1 MASNATGTFTVGNA
15 LKVAGIR
22 YGDREAIFCSTTG
35 RRFSFRELNKR
46 TNALANGLTGL
57 GLKKGDVAAFLCTNR
72 AEIVE
77 TYYALAKTGIVGLPL
92 NYRLSPVELMELLS
106 HCEASALI
114 FDPVFSEIAGEI
126 REKLP
131 RIRTFVGMGDDPPD
145 SAVAYE
151 ELVSDSNTTEP
162 DVQISEEDPQYFN
175 LTSGTTGMP
184 KMYLLSQYNNS
195 IMHVFI
201 EQHDITGRDV
211 LLTAFPIFGRVG
223 FAWVASGIL
232 AGARNVLHQFDP
244 QVLPRLIESEKVTIF
259 NLVPTMAAMMLAMPD
274 YDRHDLSSLRGVVS
288 ASAPLTSALR
298 EQIRDRLCPHI
309 YEYYGLQELGIAVNS
324 KPEQKRLKPDSVGQQ
339 AFLAEVRIVDPTGKD
354 VSRGEVGEIIGRSPA
369 ATIGYYK
376 DEARTRDAFRDG
388 WFYTGDLGRFDEDGY
403 LYLSG
408 RVKDMIVTGGQN
420 VYAIEVEDRL
430 AMHSAV
436 AECAVIGLPHETWVE
451 MVTAVVV
458 RKPGAEATED
468 DLAGHCRETLA
479 GFKVPKRII
488 FSETPLPRTPTG
500 KVTKYTLR
508 ERFSELETPTT

>member
-1 MASNATGTFTVGNA
+1 MTGKATGTFTVGNG
-15 LKVAGIR
+15 LKVADIR

-35 RRFSFRELNKR
+35 RRFTFSELNTR
-46 TNALANGLTGL
+46 TNGLANGLTDL

-92 NYRLSPVELMELLS
+92 NYRLSTLELTELMS
-106 HCEASALI
+106 HCETQALV
-114 FDPVFSEIAGEI
+114 FDPLFSEIAGEI
-126 REKLP
+126 KEKLP
-131 RIRTFVGMGDDPPD
+131 QIRTVVGMGDDPPD
-145 SAVAYE
+145 FAVGYE
-151 ELVSDSNTTEP
+151 ELVAGSNTTEP
-162 DVQISEEDPQYFN
+162 DAQISEEDPQYFN
-175 LTSGTTGMP
+175 LTSGTTGIP
-184 KMYLLSQYNNS
+184 KMYLLTQYNNS
-195 IMHVFI
+195 MIHVFI

-223 FAWVASGIL
+223 FAWIVSGIL
-232 AGARNVLHQFDP
+232 SGARNVLHQFDP

-274 YDRHDLSSLRGVVS
+274 YDQHDLSSLRGVVS
-288 ASAPLTSALR
+288 AAAPLTSSLR
-298 EQIRDRLCPHI
+298 DQIWDRLCPHI
-309 YEYYGLQELGIAVNS
+309 YEYYGLQELGIVVNS

-339 AFLAEVRIVDPTGKD
+339 AFLAEIRIVDPTGND
-354 VSRGEVGEIIGRSPA
+354 VLGGEVGEILGRAPA
-369 ATIGYYK
+369 ATVGYYK
-376 DEARTRDAFRDG
+376 DEARTRDAFREG

-420 VYAIEVEDRL
+420 VFAIEVEDRL
-430 AMHSAV
+430 AKHPAV
-436 AECAVIGLPHETWVE
+436 AECAVIGLPHETWIE

-458 RKPGAEATED
+458 RKPGAEATEG
-468 DLAGHCRETLA
+468 DLMEHCRETLA
-479 GFKVPKRII
+479 GFKVPKRVF

-508 ERFSELETPTT
+508 EDYS